1 MRAKKN
7 KKAFFSPL
15 FFIWT
20 GTYFFIY
27 TFLLEVMIGTYY
39 FLIPLAFL
47 GLFLLV
53 YSLEKRL
60 LINGLLFN
68 LFLLSLG
75 ILMLIVYLET
85 RDQLLLF
92 LLEIVVTGLTML
104 LFFGSYGLITFLY
117 WNAMVVFKKE
127 SHSLSN
133 LLTFLL
139 AVGLTALLGF
149 YSYFSLSLPLWG
161 AALFSSVLLVIGYF
175 FIVLYNFL
183 TISILYQYNQPKYQ
197 QDYIIVLGSGLIN
210 GNQVPPLLGKRIE
223 KAIQFYHEQL
233 KQTSKAPLLLM
244 SGGQGTD
251 ESLPE
256 SEAMKLFAIE
266 KGIPEAD
273 ILVETES
280 RNTLENMTFS
290 KKIMDQHSDNKEYQA
305 IFSTNNYHLFRAGIF
320 ARMAHLKADG
330 IGAKTAFY
338 FLPNAFLREFIAIV
352 MMKKRRHVIVSA
364 LIISGMIVL
373 SYLLYRYM

>member
-1 MRAKKN
+1 
-7 KKAFFSPL
+7 
-15 FFIWT
+15 
-20 GTYFFIY
+20 
-27 TFLLEVMIGTYY
+27 MIGTYY